1 MPYVNISLST
11 GFPVETRK
19 QLMQAASDAVV
30 ESIGAPLSS
39 VRVMLSELGADSY
52 LNAGQFGDKALM
64 FQVEL
69 IEGRTN
75 ELKEALIARLSRVG
89 ADVTGID
96 FDQVRVRLVDFPKV
110 NMGMAGG
117 KSALAM
123 GR

>member
-1 MPYVNISLST
+1 
-11 GFPVETRK
+11 
-19 QLMQAASDAVV
+19 MQAASDAVV

-39 VRVMLSELGADSY
+39 VRVMLSELDADSY